1 MQGILK
7 EGTAFE
13 FYLLAIDLEN
23 LGTLSSDQNRDK
35 DINGY
40 YNAHAVQTEYM
51 FCFWIIKK
59 RINALNEKTF
69 SFIPIQH

>member
-13 FYLLAIDLEN
+13 FCSFAIDLEN
-23 LGTLSSDQNRDK
+23 LGTLSTDQNRDK
-35 DINGY
+35 NINGY

-51 FCFWIIKK
+51 FCFWIIRK
-59 RINALNEKTF
+59 INALNEKTF